1 MTDLELLHDYATRN
15 SEAAFAELA
24 GRYTGLVYSAALR
37 QSGNPANA
45 EEITQ
50 AVFII
55 LARKAGDLRA
65 GTVVSGWLL
74 RTTRYVAMNARR
86 QELHR
91 RNLEQRAMELSLS
104 ETDVAWMRIAPI
116 LDEALLKLGERDRN
130 AVALRFFERKSFKEI
145 AAALDTNEGN
155 AQKRVAR
162 ALEKLRHRFK
172 QRGVML
178 PAALITGAINI
189 RVVQAAPAEVQA
201 AVTKAA
207 GVGLAATGIATLAE
221 LTLAKLATARLLQ
234 LALRGATAAV
244 IAVVAVFVV
253 LYFNRDHP
261 VRLAED
267 DRTAGINGPAQTNPL
282 ASDTAPVDPAPET
295 STDNVNMRFRVIDA
309 ESGSAISKVRL
320 TLISTV
326 DYPTQSTNIFTTD
339 RQGMA
344 LLPMERQAGTK
355 WNQCIE
361 VFRDGFV
368 PKFVS
373 WSERQGDDPRD
384 IPTEYTAKLSP
395 AVNIGATVVNEAG
408 APIPGARVVFE
419 VRHYMAPAKLLD
431 RERLTMTSH
440 YHVELTDSQG
450 RWHCNHVPALF
461 GMIQFNVTHPDYAPR
476 LFGSAALGAATNHNV
491 PYLAQADLRNE
502 TAVMP
507 LARGATVGGVVVND
521 TGAPIAGAKVT
532 FDHQWAEPTA
542 SQITKEDG
550 RFQFTNIPQDAGPVS
565 RDTICFLTVQA
576 DGYSPKD
583 FRYKGSTPPAESRL
597 ALGWGAELR
606 GRVVDENG
614 DPVPKATIQVCS
626 HSNVKRFEW
635 STVTDA
641 EGRFVWRSAPAKP
654 EFYVVEAAG
663 YQASSRIKLAADGTE
678 QLIKLRTNPPPVVIS
693 GTAVDDSTGRPLERF
708 QVWMGF
714 TEMIYTGYAE
724 PMNSPRPPRIR
735 TVGVNG
741 SFTFTN
747 HDPFVSCKLEIRADG
762 YCPEEESHRGAI
774 TNDARFEFRLSPTA
788 PLTGIVRLANGL
800 PVGGAVAMLLTDTK
814 RVYMRLPGEFDLALS
829 GASHAVTDVQG
840 RFTFQPEQ
848 NAKQILITAPEG
860 FAAITPNELTATPEV
875 ILQPWG
881 CVMGTLKIGNQ
892 PGANQNIDL
901 SYSPTIGERSGYSL
915 FLEART
921 DAEGHFAFFGVPPW
935 NLQLAHRLS
944 FRDGQGGAIPQ
955 NLQTKIK
962 VQAGQTNFVNLG
974 GTGRKVVG
982 RVALKS
988 NGPNQKINWQ
998 LDVQTMATKLPGSG
1012 PAPGRE
1018 AFGSSTE
1025 FQTALEKW
1033 TAEQTV
1039 FWRSAAG
1046 QEAQSRQKRYTLVF
1060 DQNGSF
1066 KIDDVDPG
1074 TYELKLRLSDQ
1085 TKPIAGTFSP
1095 LYQPL
1100 GNLTMEVTI
1109 PESDDPEGPPVDV
1122 GVLELNEE

>member
-1 MTDLELLHDYATRN
+1 MTDLELLHDYATRK

-65 GTVVSGWLL
+65 GTVLSGWLL

-91 RNLEQRAMELSLS
+91 RNIEQQAMELSSS
-104 ETDVAWMRIAPI
+104 ETEVAWMRIAPI
-116 LDEALLKLGERDRN
+116 LDEALLNLGEQDRS

-145 AAALDTNEGN
+145 AAALDTTEGN

-172 QRGVML
+172 KRGVVL

-189 RVVQAAPAEVQA
+189 RAVQAAPEEVRV
-201 AVTKAA
+201 AVNRAV
-207 GVGLAATGIATLAE
+207 GVGLAATQIATLVE

-234 LALRGATAAV
+234 LALRGATAAA
-244 IAVVAVFVV
+244 IAVVAGLVV
-253 LYFNRDHP
+253 LYLNRDEP
-261 VRLAED
+261 VR
-267 DRTAGINGPAQTNPL
+267 PAQDHAVAINEPSQTNSP
-282 ASDTAPVDPAPET
+282 AHVAPVDSAPET
-295 STDNVNMRFRVIDA
+295 STDKINMRFRVVDA

-320 TLISTV
+320 TLVSTV
-326 DYPTQSTNIFTTD
+326 DYPTQTTNNFTTD

-373 WSERQGDDPRD
+373 WSERQGDDPKN
-384 IPTEYTAKLSP
+384 IPAEYTARLTP
-395 AVNIGATVVNEAG
+395 AVNIGATVVNETG
-408 APIPGARVVFE
+408 DPVPGARVVFE
-419 VRHYMAPAKLLD
+419 VRHYLAPAKQLD

-450 RWHCNHVPALF
+450 RWHCHHVPALF

-507 LARGATVGGVVVND
+507 LARGATVGGVVVNE

-542 SQITKEDG
+542 SHITKEDG
-550 RFQFTNIPQDAGPVS
+550 RFQFNNIPRDSGPAS
-565 RDTICFLTVQA
+565 PGTICFLTVQA

-597 ALGWGAELR
+597 VVHPGAELR
-606 GRVVDENG
+606 GRVVDDDG

-641 EGRFVWRSAPAKP
+641 DGRFIWHSAPAKP

-663 YQASSRIKLAADGTE
+663 YQATSQIKLAADGTE
-678 QLIKLRTNPPPVVIS
+678 HLIKLRTNPPPVVIS
-693 GTAVDDSTGRPLERF
+693 GTAVDAATGRPLDRF
-708 QVWMGF
+708 EVWMSF

-724 PMNSPRPPRIR
+724 PMNSPRPPRLR
-735 TVGVNG
+735 AVGMDG
-741 SFTFTN
+741 SFAFTN
-747 HDPFVSCKLEIRADG
+747 SDPFVYCKLVVRADG
-762 YCPEEESHRGAI
+762 YCPEEQSHRGAI
-774 TNDARFEFRLSPTA
+774 TDDAQFEFRLSPAA
-788 PLTGIVRLANGL
+788 PLTGIVRLANGV
-800 PVGGAVAMLLTDTK
+800 PVVGAVAMLLTDIK
-814 RVYMRLPGEFDLALS
+814 RVYMRLPGEFDLTFSA
-829 GASHAVTDVQG
+829 ASHAVTDAQG
-840 RFTFQPEQ
+840 RFNFQPENGAQ
-848 NAKQILITAPEG
+848 EILITSPEG
-860 FAAITPNELTATPEV
+860 FAAITLKELAATPEV
-875 ILQPWG
+875 TLQPWG
-881 CVMGTLKIGNQ
+881 SVMGTLKIGNQ

-901 SYSPTIGERSGYSL
+901 SYSPPIGERTGYSL
-915 FLEART
+915 FLETRT

-935 NLQLAHRLS
+935 SLQLAHRLN

-962 VQAGQTNFVNLG
+962 VEAGQTNFVNLG
-974 GTGRKVVG
+974 GTGRKVIG
-982 RVALKS
+982 RVVLKS
-988 NGPNQKINWQ
+988 SEPKQKINWQ
-998 LDVQTMATKLPGSG
+998 LDVQTMATKLPGSS
-1012 PAPGRE
+1012 PAPKPEAFPSPTEFQAAQEKWMAEQAAFWQSEAGRE
-1018 AFGSSTE
+1018 A
-1025 FQTALEKW
+1025 QNH
-1033 TAEQTV
+1033 
-1039 FWRSAAG
+1039 
-1046 QEAQSRQKRYTLVF
+1046 QKRYTLVF

-1066 KIDDVDPG
+1066 RIDDVDPG

-1085 TKPIAGTFSP
+1085 TKPVHGTFSP
-1095 LYQPL
+1095 LYEPL
-1100 GNLTMEVTI
+1100 GTLTKEVTI
-1109 PESDDPEGPPVDV
+1109 PEADDPEGPPVDL
-1122 GVLELNEE
+1122 GVLELDEK